1 MNNNLILV
9 DDHAVVRAGYRRL
22 LETEPDLT
30 IVGECGNAEEALALL
45 ARQPCCLLVLDASLP
60 GKSGLD
66 LLRRV
71 TLRWPELPVLMFS
84 MHEYPSVAAQALRLG
99 ARGYVTKASDS
110 QTLVQAVRHV
120 LAGKVFLS
128 PDIMMSLPE
137 FLGAARNTIQRLG
150 LGPRELDVVRLLSE
164 GRTLADTA
172 LSMGISSKTVSNY
185 LSQIKSKLTLN
196 TDFELAFWAWANGVA
211 SAPPQ
216 LRDS

>member
-1 MNNNLILV
+1 MKNLILV

-22 LETEPDLT
+22 LESEPDLV
-30 IVGECGNAEEALALL
+30 IVGECGNAEEALEML
-45 ARQPCCLLVLDASLP
+45 ARQACCLLILDASLP

-71 TLRWPELPVLMFS
+71 TNRWPDLPVLILS

-120 LAGKVFLS
+120 LTGRVFLS

-137 FLGAARNTIQRLG
+137 FLGAASNTIQRLG

-185 LSQIKSKLTLN
+185 LSQIKSKLALN
-196 TDFELAFWAWANGVA
+196 TDFELAFWAWTNGVA
-211 SAPPQ
+211 SAPP
-216 LRDS
+216 LLGDS